1 MTVKE
6 LMQLKL
12 ERHSSLDMV
21 SGKYINTVDLCIAVD
36 QIKAGL
42 IKEIGCRNFSVLL
55 AIGAH
60 LNEQRVAFPNVSA
73 IAEITGLSKPT
84 VIKAIQELEE
94 VEIGGQPII
103 KKSKLLTSSGNAK
116 SVYHFLGAEIAETDP
131 NIEVTPKEVIQLFCE
146 YYEETFGVVYNVS
159 WGRDV
164 SMVKTKLIS
173 QYKPEQLKEI
183 VRIAVTKYS
192 TFSNSPEYPTPTL
205 GMLCSWLANK
215 AAGVML
221 QEQKKEQE
229 YQSKI
234 AYAEKAAAIDPT
246 DMLDSL

>member
-131 NIEVTPKEVIQLFCE
+131 KEVIQLFCE

-205 GMLCSWLANK
+205 GMLCSWLAN
-215 AAGVML
+215 
-221 QEQKKEQE
+221 
-229 YQSKI
+229 
-234 AYAEKAAAIDPT
+234 AEKAAAIDPT